1 MFQALYKERIMVSKI
16 FLPDGVKAI
25 SANFTALADGTRYES
40 TFKVNNRQ
48 FKAVVQQVDAAT
60 PLNIGSARFVVESI
74 AYKSSGTTAEY
85 IDSNVDVF
93 YGDVTVNVSVFPIS
107 PVAKN

>member
-1 MFQALYKERIMVSKI
+1 MVSKV
-16 FLPDGVKAI
+16 FLPNGVKAI
-25 SANFTALADGTRYES
+25 SANFTALADGTRFES
-40 TFKVNNRQ
+40 TFMVNNRQ

-60 PLNIGSARFVVESI
+60 PLSISSAQFVLESI
-74 AYKSSGTTAEY
+74 AYKSPGTNVEY
-85 IDSNVDVF
+85 IDCNVDVF

>member
-1 MFQALYKERIMVSKI
+1 M
-16 FLPDGVKAI
+16 
-25 SANFTALADGTRYES
+25 
-40 TFKVNNRQ
+40 VNNRQ

-60 PLNIGSARFVVESI
+60 PLGIGSAKFVVESI
-74 AYKSSGTTAEY
+74 SYNIPGSTAEY

-107 PVAKN
+107 PVKAN